1 MDTLEKATAESGGAQ
16 SVDRALM
23 LLSLIGRHCDSGA
36 SLASIVEGSG
46 LNRPT
51 ARRLVLALMR
61 SRLVEQDPVTRRYF
75 LGEEAYV
82 LGVLASHRFGFL
94 DCALESLAVLSRKS
108 GDTSFACVRRG
119 DHSVCLHREEGAF
132 PIRTHALL
140 PGHRHPLGVGAGAMA
155 MLAALDDG
163 EIGRVLAANGA
174 VLAERYLAYTPEA
187 IEADVAFARRR
198 GFALNPGRVLQ
209 NSWAIGM
216 AARYPDGRIAGALS
230 IAAIDSRMGEA
241 RQGELAHEL
250 ALEVAKVE
258 ARLERRFRPVT
269 ASGRHASETARA
281 GETARAIERSGAIER
296 AGAVETAGAEA
307 PRQTVFLGGI
317 GS

>member
-1 MDTLEKATAESGGAQ
+1 MDVHNLDGEGLDTLEKATAENGGAQ
-16 SVDRALM
+16 SVDRALT
-23 LLSLIGRHCDSGA
+23 LLSLIGRHCEKGA
-36 SLASIVEGSG
+36 TLAAIVEESG

-51 ARRLVLALMR
+51 ARRLVLALIR

-94 DCALESLAVLSRKS
+94 DCALESLATLSRIS

-119 DHSVCLHREEGAF
+119 DFSVCLHREEGAF

-140 PGHRHPLGVGAGAMA
+140 PGQRHPLGVGAGAMA
-155 MLAALDDG
+155 MLAALSDA
-163 EIGRVLAANGA
+163 EIERILAANA
-174 VLAERYLAYTPEA
+174 AALAERYPAYTPEA
-187 IEADVAFARRR
+187 ISADVAFARDR
-198 GFALNPGRVLQ
+198 GYALNPGRVLT

-216 AARYPDGRIAGALS
+216 AVRYPDGHVAGALS
-230 IAAIDSRMGEA
+230 IAAIDGRMGEP
-241 RQGELAHEL
+241 RQDELFRHLSAE
-250 ALEVAKVE
+250 AAKVE
-258 ARLERRFRPVT
+258 TRLRRRFTAPA
-269 ASGRHASETARA
+269 ASGRPVA
-281 GETARAIERSGAIER
+281 GITP
-296 AGAVETAGAEA
+296 AEA

>member
-1 MDTLEKATAESGGAQ
+1 MDVHNLDGEGLDTLEKATVESGGAQ
-16 SVDRALM
+16 SVDRALT
-23 LLSLIGRHCDSGA
+23 LLSLIGRHCEKGA
-36 SLASIVEGSG
+36 TLAAIVEESG

-51 ARRLVLALMR
+51 ARRLVLALIR

-94 DCALESLAVLSRKS
+94 DCSLESLANLSRIS

-119 DHSVCLHREEGAF
+119 DFSVCLHREEGAF

-140 PGHRHPLGVGAGAMA
+140 PGQRHPLGVGAGAMA
-155 MLAALDDG
+155 MLAALSDA
-163 EIGRVLAANGA
+163 EIARILAANA
-174 VLAERYLAYTPEA
+174 VALREHYPAYTPEA
-187 IEADVAFARRR
+187 IATDVAFARDQ
-198 GFALNPGRVLQ
+198 GYALNPGRVLT

-216 AARYPDGRIAGALS
+216 AVRYPDGHIAGALS
-230 IAAIDSRMGEA
+230 IAAIDGRMGEP
-241 RQGELAHEL
+241 RQGELFRHLEA
-250 ALEVAKVE
+250 EVAKVE
-258 ARLERRFRPVT
+258 GRLRRRFAPP
-269 ASGRHASETARA
+269 AANGRLAAEIAP
-281 GETARAIERSGAIER
+281 
-296 AGAVETAGAEA
+296 AEA

>member
-1 MDTLEKATAESGGAQ
+1 MSTFWTGCGLDTLEKATAESGGAQ

-23 LLSLIGRHCDSGA
+23 LLSLIGRHCENGA
-36 SLASIVEGSG
+36 TLAAIVEGSG

-94 DCALESLAVLSRKS
+94 DCALESLAVLSKKS

-140 PGHRHPLGVGAGAMA
+140 PGYRHPLGVGAGAMA

-163 EIGRVLAANGA
+163 EIARVLAANGA
-174 VLAERYLAYTPEA
+174 VLAEHYPAYTLEA
-187 IEADVAFARRR
+187 IETDIAFARRR

-216 AARYPDGRIAGALS
+216 AVRTPDGRIAGALS
-230 IAAIDSRMGEA
+230 IAAIDGRMGEA
-241 RQGELAHEL
+241 RQGELAQEL
-250 ALEVAKVE
+250 ALEVQKVE
-258 ARLERRFRPVT
+258 ARLDRRFRPAT
-269 ASGRHASETARA
+269 ASGRHPAETARSIETA
-281 GETARAIERSGAIER
+281 GIETAR
-296 AGAVETAGAEA
+296 VEA